1 MTVFSAQ
8 LISSDLR
15 KIILLVLELAEF
27 YTPRVPQLKGRS
39 EHEFRAATIVRY
51 VSAFSA
57 E

>member
-1 MTVFSAQ
+1 M
-8 LISSDLR
+8 R